1 MNKKDKIVLRFFVT
15 KAITNI
21 PRAKIGLLIKA
32 KPRIN
37 PENMGKVDFNRSDLK
52 YIINNTRENISDI
65 PKIKI
70 RFIFI
75 SLMLMLSACSF
86 TSVKEPQ
93 YLFKAS
99 MLVKE
104 NHTWY
109 KAFIHFGKLI
119 EERSEGRMKLE
130 VYPSEQLAK
139 ELEAIRLIKAEVI
152 DMTISAGSLTNF
164 AEILIFSDMP
174 FLLKDT
180 LSMHKL
186 INSAIGKR
194 IEREMIEKIG
204 VRPLGYFQ
212 RGERHLTSNRPIKH
226 PDDLDELIIRV
237 PNVPSYVVAW
247 KALGAKPTPMA
258 FSEVFSSLQQGTIEA
273 QENPFAMIKNAGF
286 SEVQKYLNLTGHLI
300 TWGYPLV
307 GEKQFQKLPE
317 DLKSIFLQAAKEM
330 QIYEHR
336 LFLNNESKVQKQ
348 LQEDGLIFVE
358 VDKNA
363 FMKDGE
369 KAVYESLSPEM
380 QEIYKTI
387 KKITQ

>member
-1 MNKKDKIVLRFFVT
+1 MLFV
-15 KAITNI
+15 
-21 PRAKIGLLIKA
+21 
-32 KPRIN
+32 
-37 PENMGKVDFNRSDLK
+37 
-52 YIINNTRENISDI
+52 
-65 PKIKI
+65 
-70 RFIFI
+70 
-75 SLMLMLSACSF
+75 SACGSK
-86 TSVKEPQ
+86 TTKDPE

-109 KAFIHFGKLI
+109 KAFVHFGKLI
-119 EERSEGRMKLE
+119 EERSGGRMKLE

-139 ELEAIRLIKAEVI
+139 EVEAIRLIRAGVI

-164 AEILIFSDMP
+164 AEILTFSDMP

-180 LSMHKL
+180 VAMHKL
-186 INSAIGKR
+186 INSSIGKR
-194 IEREMIEKIG
+194 IEREMIDKIG
-204 VRPLGYFQ
+204 IRPLGYFQ

-226 PDDLDELIIRV
+226 PDDLDEIIIRV
-237 PNVPSYVVAW
+237 PNVPPYVVAW

-307 GEKQFQKLPE
+307 GEKQFQRLPE
-317 DLKSIFLQAAKEM
+317 DLKIIFLQAAEEM

-336 LFLNNESKVQKQ
+336 IFLSNESKVQKQ
-348 LQEDGLIFVE
+348 LQDEGMIFVQ

-363 FMKDGE
+363 FMEKGE
-369 KAVYESLSPEM
+369 KAIYESLSPEM
-380 QEIYKTI
+380 QEIYKSI
-387 KKITQ
+387 KKITR

>member
-1 MNKKDKIVLRFFVT
+1 MYYKTKQLLTGTLLLLLVTACGSSTDK
-15 KAITNI
+15 
-21 PRAKIGLLIKA
+21 
-32 KPRIN
+32 N
-37 PENMGKVDFNRSDLK
+37 PE
-52 YIINNTRENISDI
+52 
-65 PKIKI
+65 
-70 RFIFI
+70 
-75 SLMLMLSACSF
+75 
-86 TSVKEPQ
+86 
-93 YLFKAS
+93 YLFRAS

-119 EERSEGRMKLE
+119 EERSDGRMKLE

-139 ELEAIRLIKAEVI
+139 ELEAIRLIKLGVI

-164 AEILIFSDMP
+164 AEILTFSDMP

-180 LSMHKL
+180 LAMHKL
-186 INSAIGKR
+186 INSDIGKR

-204 VRPLGYFQ
+204 LRPLGYFQ

-226 PDDLDELIIRV
+226 PDDLQELIIRV
-237 PNVPSYVVAW
+237 PNAPSYVVAW

-307 GEKQFQKLPE
+307 GEKQFQSLPK
-317 DLKSIFLQAAKEM
+317 DLKDIFLQAAREM
-330 QIYEHR
+330 QVYEHR
-336 LFLNNESKVQKQ
+336 LFLDNESKVQKQ
-348 LQEDGLIFVE
+348 LKDEGMIFVE
-358 VDKNA
+358 VDKIA
-363 FMKDGE
+363 FMENGQE
-369 KAVYESLSPEM
+369 AVYESLSPQM
-380 QEIYKTI
+380 QEVYKSI

>member
-1 MNKKDKIVLRFFVT
+1 MYYKTKQLLTGTLLLLLVTACGSSTDK
-15 KAITNI
+15 
-21 PRAKIGLLIKA
+21 
-32 KPRIN
+32 N
-37 PENMGKVDFNRSDLK
+37 PE
-52 YIINNTRENISDI
+52 
-65 PKIKI
+65 
-70 RFIFI
+70 
-75 SLMLMLSACSF
+75 
-86 TSVKEPQ
+86 
-93 YLFKAS
+93 YLFRAS

-109 KAFIHFGKLI
+109 KAFIYFGKHI
-119 EERSEGRMKLE
+119 EESSDGRMKLE

-139 ELEAIRLIKAEVI
+139 ELEAIRLIKLGVI

-164 AEILIFSDMP
+164 AEILTFSDMP

-180 LSMHKL
+180 LAMHKL
-186 INSAIGKR
+186 INSDIGKR

-204 VRPLGYFQ
+204 LRPLGYFQ

-226 PDDLDELIIRV
+226 PDDLQELIIRV
-237 PNVPSYVVAW
+237 PNAPSYVVAW

-307 GEKQFQKLPE
+307 GEKQFQSMPK
-317 DLKSIFLQAAKEM
+317 DLKAIFLQAAREM
-330 QIYEHR
+330 QVYEHR
-336 LFLNNESKVQKQ
+336 LFLDNESKVQKQ
-348 LQEDGLIFVE
+348 LKDEGMIFVE
-358 VDKNA
+358 VDKIA
-363 FMKDGE
+363 FMENGQE
-369 KAVYESLSPEM
+369 AVYESLSPQM
-380 QEIYKTI
+380 QEVYKSI

>member
-1 MNKKDKIVLRFFVT
+1 MCCKT
-15 KAITNI
+15 KH
-21 PRAKIGLLIKA
+21 LLIG
-32 KPRIN
+32 I
-37 PENMGKVDFNRSDLK
+37 L
-52 YIINNTRENISDI
+52 
-65 PKIKI
+65 
-70 RFIFI
+70 
-75 SLMLMLSACSF
+75 LMLVVSACGSK
-86 TSVKEPQ
+86 TTKDPK

-109 KAFIHFGKLI
+109 KAFVHFGKLI
-119 EERSEGRMKLE
+119 EERSGGRMKLE

-139 ELEAIRLIKAEVI
+139 EVEAIRLIRAGVI

-164 AEILIFSDMP
+164 AEILTFSDMP

-180 LSMHKL
+180 VAMHKL
-186 INSAIGKR
+186 INSSIGKR
-194 IEREMIEKIG
+194 IEREMIDKIG
-204 VRPLGYFQ
+204 IRPLGYFQ

-226 PDDLDELIIRV
+226 PDDLDEIIIRV
-237 PNVPSYVVAW
+237 PNVPPYVVAW

-307 GEKQFQKLPE
+307 GEKQFQRLPE
-317 DLKSIFLQAAKEM
+317 DLKIIFLQAAEEM

-336 LFLNNESKVQKQ
+336 IFLSNESKVQKQ
-348 LQEDGLIFVE
+348 LQDEGMIFVQ

-363 FMKDGE
+363 FMENGE
-369 KAVYESLSPEM
+369 KAIYESLSPEM
-380 QEIYKTI
+380 QEIYKSI
-387 KKITQ
+387 KKITR

>member
-1 MNKKDKIVLRFFVT
+1 MYYKTKQLLTGTLLLLLVTACDSSTDK
-15 KAITNI
+15 
-21 PRAKIGLLIKA
+21 
-32 KPRIN
+32 N
-37 PENMGKVDFNRSDLK
+37 PE
-52 YIINNTRENISDI
+52 
-65 PKIKI
+65 
-70 RFIFI
+70 
-75 SLMLMLSACSF
+75 
-86 TSVKEPQ
+86 
-93 YLFKAS
+93 YLFRAS

-119 EERSEGRMKLE
+119 EERSDGRMKLE

-139 ELEAIRLIKAEVI
+139 ELEAIRLIKLGVI

-164 AEILIFSDMP
+164 AEILTFSDMP

-180 LSMHKL
+180 LAMHKL
-186 INSAIGKR
+186 INSDIGKR

-204 VRPLGYFQ
+204 LRPLGYFQ

-226 PDDLDELIIRV
+226 PDDLQELIIRV
-237 PNVPSYVVAW
+237 PNAPSYVVAW

-307 GEKQFQKLPE
+307 GEKQFQSLPK
-317 DLKSIFLQAAKEM
+317 DLKAIFLQAAREM
-330 QIYEHR
+330 QVYEHR
-336 LFLNNESKVQKQ
+336 LFLDNESKVQKQ
-348 LQEDGLIFVE
+348 LKDEGMIFVE
-358 VDKNA
+358 VDKIA
-363 FMKDGE
+363 FMENGQE
-369 KAVYESLSPEM
+369 AVYESLSPQM
-380 QEIYKTI
+380 QEVYKSI

>member
-1 MNKKDKIVLRFFVT
+1 MYYKTKQLLTGTLLLLLVTACGSSADK
-15 KAITNI
+15 
-21 PRAKIGLLIKA
+21 
-32 KPRIN
+32 N
-37 PENMGKVDFNRSDLK
+37 PE
-52 YIINNTRENISDI
+52 
-65 PKIKI
+65 
-70 RFIFI
+70 
-75 SLMLMLSACSF
+75 
-86 TSVKEPQ
+86 
-93 YLFKAS
+93 YLFRAS

-119 EERSEGRMKLE
+119 EERSDGRMKLE

-139 ELEAIRLIKAEVI
+139 ELEAIRLIKLGVI

-164 AEILIFSDMP
+164 AEILTFSDMP

-180 LSMHKL
+180 LAMHKL
-186 INSAIGKR
+186 INSDIGKR

-204 VRPLGYFQ
+204 LRPLGYFQ

-226 PDDLDELIIRV
+226 PDDLQELIIRV
-237 PNVPSYVVAW
+237 PNAPSYVVAW

-307 GEKQFQKLPE
+307 GEKQFQSLPK
-317 DLKSIFLQAAKEM
+317 DLKAIFLQAAREM
-330 QIYEHR
+330 QVYEHR
-336 LFLNNESKVQKQ
+336 LFLDNESKVQKE
-348 LQEDGLIFVE
+348 LKDEGMIFVE
-358 VDKNA
+358 VDKIA
-363 FMKDGE
+363 FMENGQE
-369 KAVYESLSPEM
+369 AVYESLSPQM
-380 QEIYKTI
+380 QEVYKSI

>member
-1 MNKKDKIVLRFFVT
+1 MCYKT
-15 KAITNI
+15 KH
-21 PRAKIGLLIKA
+21 LLIG
-32 KPRIN
+32 I
-37 PENMGKVDFNRSDLK
+37 L
-52 YIINNTRENISDI
+52 
-65 PKIKI
+65 
-70 RFIFI
+70 
-75 SLMLMLSACSF
+75 LMLLVSACGSK
-86 TSVKEPQ
+86 TTKDPK

-109 KAFIHFGKLI
+109 KAFVHFGKLI
-119 EERSEGRMKLE
+119 EERSGGRMKLE

-139 ELEAIRLIKAEVI
+139 EVEAIRLIRAGVI

-164 AEILIFSDMP
+164 AEILTFSDMP

-180 LSMHKL
+180 VAMHKL
-186 INSAIGKR
+186 INSSIGKR
-194 IEREMIEKIG
+194 IEREMIDKIG
-204 VRPLGYFQ
+204 IRPLGYFQ

-226 PDDLDELIIRV
+226 PDDLDGIIIRV
-237 PNVPSYVVAW
+237 PNVPPYVVAW

-307 GEKQFQKLPE
+307 GEKQFQRLPE
-317 DLKSIFLQAAKEM
+317 DLKIIFMQAAEEM

-336 LFLNNESKVQKQ
+336 IFLSNESKVQKQ
-348 LQEDGLIFVE
+348 LQDEGMIFVQ

-363 FMKDGE
+363 FMENGE
-369 KAVYESLSPEM
+369 KAIYESLSPEM
-380 QEIYKTI
+380 QEIYKSI
-387 KKITQ
+387 KKITR

>member
-1 MNKKDKIVLRFFVT
+1 MCYKT
-15 KAITNI
+15 KH
-21 PRAKIGLLIKA
+21 LLIG
-32 KPRIN
+32 I
-37 PENMGKVDFNRSDLK
+37 L
-52 YIINNTRENISDI
+52 
-65 PKIKI
+65 
-70 RFIFI
+70 
-75 SLMLMLSACSF
+75 LMLLVSACGSK
-86 TSVKEPQ
+86 TTKDPK

-109 KAFIHFGKLI
+109 KAFVHFGKLI
-119 EERSEGRMKLE
+119 EERSGGRMKLE

-139 ELEAIRLIKAEVI
+139 EVEAIRLIRAGVI

-164 AEILIFSDMP
+164 AEILTFSDMP

-180 LSMHKL
+180 VAMHKL
-186 INSAIGKR
+186 INSSIGKR
-194 IEREMIEKIG
+194 IEREMIDKIG
-204 VRPLGYFQ
+204 IRPLGYFQ

-226 PDDLDELIIRV
+226 PDDLDEIIIRV
-237 PNVPSYVVAW
+237 PNVPPYVVAW

-307 GEKQFQKLPE
+307 GEKQFQRLPE
-317 DLKSIFLQAAKEM
+317 DLKIIFMQAAEEM

-336 LFLNNESKVQKQ
+336 IFLSNESKVQKQ
-348 LQEDGLIFVE
+348 LQDEGMIFVQ

-363 FMKDGE
+363 FMENGE
-369 KAVYESLSPEM
+369 KAIYESLSPEM
-380 QEIYKTI
+380 QEIYKSI
-387 KKITQ
+387 KKITR

>member
-1 MNKKDKIVLRFFVT
+1 MWSKT
-15 KAITNI
+15 KYLF
-21 PRAKIGLLIKA
+21 IGLLLILL
-32 KPRIN
+32 
-37 PENMGKVDFNRSDLK
+37 V
-52 YIINNTRENISDI
+52 
-65 PKIKI
+65 
-70 RFIFI
+70 
-75 SLMLMLSACSF
+75 SACDS
-86 TSVKEPQ
+86 TTDKNPQ

-99 MLVKE
+99 LLVKE

-109 KAFIHFGKLI
+109 KAFVYFGSLI
-119 EERSEGRMKLE
+119 EERSGGRMKLE

-139 ELEAIRLIKAEVI
+139 ELEAIRLIRSGVI

-164 AEILIFSDMP
+164 AEILTFSDMP

-180 LSMHKL
+180 IAMHKL
-186 INSAIGKR
+186 INSTIGKR

-204 VRPLGYFQ
+204 VRPMGYFQ

-226 PDDLDELIIRV
+226 PDDLQELIIRV
-237 PNVPSYVVAW
+237 PNAPSYVVAW

-307 GEKQFQKLPE
+307 GEKQFQSLPE
-317 DLKSIFLQAAKEM
+317 DLKTIFLQAAKEM
-330 QIYEHR
+330 QAYEHR
-336 LFLNNESKVQKQ
+336 LFLSNESKVQKQ
-348 LQEDGLIFVE
+348 LQDQGMIFVE

-363 FMKDGE
+363 FMENGE

-380 QEIYKTI
+380 QEVYKSI